1 MCGKSTVNL
10 LLNEVSKLKNE
21 ENEREGRNTNMD
33 QDSLL
38 GDETNASAESA
49 STAETS
55 VTSYAASDDFIG
67 KHRHNFVKMLFG
79 FQFHDKKFTR
89 EKNLFLRRTTLYS
102 FSSETM

>member
-1 MCGKSTVNL
+1 M
-10 LLNEVSKLKNE
+10 KLKNE
-21 ENEREGRNTNMD
+21 ENEQEEGRNTNMD
-33 QDSLL
+33 QESLL